1 MAFLFQHNGFTK
13 LKGRKR
19 MSLHYINFD
28 GQIVAESQQIASIDN
43 RALRYGDG
51 LFETM
56 LWKDGDIRFLKQHIE
71 RLQQGMQTLQLE
83 ESTKFDEF
91 FLRSKTEEL
100 IRKNN
105 MIGQQARVRLIV
117 YRGGGGLY
125 SPESNKP
132 VYCLQVARVPTSLRD
147 KKLGLIVDLYTEF
160 KKPYSDLSHL
170 KSNNALI
177 YVMAGLYKKKF
188 AYDEVFILNQEGYLC
203 EALTSNIFVYYEKI
217 LYTPAITEGCVAG
230 VMRKVVMDMAAA
242 EDIQVV
248 EAQISPEI
256 MKQAD
261 EIFCTNAVQGVQWV
275 MGYKQKRYFNK
286 ISRILQDKL
295 QAWSYEEE

>member
-1 MAFLFQHNGFTK
+1 
-13 LKGRKR
+13 
-19 MSLHYINFD
+19 MSIHYINFD
-28 GQIVAESQQIASIDN
+28 GQIIPESQPIAGADS

-56 LWKDGDIRFLKQHIE
+56 LWKDGDIRFLDLHVE
-71 RLQQGMQTLQLE
+71 RLQGAMQTIQLE
-83 ESTKFDEF
+83 EATKFDVF
-91 FLRSKTEEL
+91 FIRSKTEEL

-105 MIGQQARVRLIV
+105 MLGQQARVRLIV
-117 YRGGGGLY
+117 YRAGGGLY
-125 SPESNKP
+125 APETNRP
-132 VYCLQVARVPTSLRD
+132 VYCLEVSRIQTSLRD

-170 KSNNALI
+170 KSNNALV
-177 YVMAGLYKKKF
+177 YVLAGLYKKKF
-188 AYDEVFILNQEGYLC
+188 AYDEVFLLNQEGFLC
-203 EALTSNIFVYYEKI
+203 EGLTSNIFVYYEKV
-217 LYTPAITEGCVAG
+217 LYTPALTEGCVAG
-230 VMRKVVMDMAAA
+230 VMRKVVMDLA
-242 EDIQVV
+242 ERENIPVV

-261 EIFCTNAVQGVQWV
+261 EIFCTNATQGVQWV